1 MEVKEIGKNNLE
13 SINSYNRTNL
23 ETKDNKKAD
32 SNISAQNE
40 KIIYEKTI
48 SDSLLSGLKFI
59 EFMEEQIKDSK
70 FFIQS
75 EYGKIGEDLSDIN
88 FVINNEFIE
97 NIGRDTALGKQ
108 LEEDIK
114 YLSEF
119 AKEFKA
125 KLISLGEEN
134 VNQLWICDE
143 NGNWSGMS
151 IIKYTNQNSAM
162 KDSSFETLKILQE
175 KAEKELKAHFGDRFK
190 GLRIKWLKEKDE
202 EKESSKT
209 EEKENSSQG
218 KFTVSRRV
226 GVNAAKLSARIS
238 AARTAA
244 QLQTVI
250 ADIAS
255 DLKQVEEGLA
265 NGWCTQ
271 AEVAKARALMAMAQ
285 GKMGQVDNREP
296 TPEEE
301 SAFNMASLM

>member
-1 MEVKEIGKNNLE
+1 MSVKEIGCNYLEPMNNYYKTNSKIEDKKKSESQNTVQKNEVN
-13 SINSYNRTNL
+13 
-23 ETKDNKKAD
+23 
-32 SNISAQNE
+32 
-40 KIIYEKTI
+40 YEKTI
-48 SDSLLSGLKFI
+48 PDSVLSGLECIKSI
-59 EFMEEQIKDSK
+59 EKKVDGSK
-70 FFIQS
+70 FFVNS
-75 EYGKIGEDLSDIN
+75 VDENLFEELSDIN
-88 FVINNEFIE
+88 FVINSEFLDK
-97 NIGRDTALGKQ
+97 IGKDEKIKKQ
-108 LEEDIK
+108 FEEDIK
-114 YLSEF
+114 YLNEF
-119 AKEFKA
+119 TRKFKEQLFSYGIK
-125 KLISLGEEN
+125 N
-134 VNQLWICDE
+134 VKQLWFCDE
-143 NGNWSGMS
+143 NGNWGGLS
-151 IIKYTNQNSAM
+151 IIRPTKQGLIIQEWS
-162 KDSSFETLKILQE
+162 DEEVKILQE

-190 GLRIKWLKEKDE
+190 GLRIKWLKEKDK
-202 EKESSKT
+202 EKEISKK
-209 EEKENSSQG
+209 EENEKSLDDG
-218 KFTVSRRV
+218 FTVSRRV

>member
-97 NIGRDTALGKQ
+97 NIGRDKALGKQ

-265 NGWCTQ
+265 NGSCSQ

-296 TPEEE
+296 TTEEE